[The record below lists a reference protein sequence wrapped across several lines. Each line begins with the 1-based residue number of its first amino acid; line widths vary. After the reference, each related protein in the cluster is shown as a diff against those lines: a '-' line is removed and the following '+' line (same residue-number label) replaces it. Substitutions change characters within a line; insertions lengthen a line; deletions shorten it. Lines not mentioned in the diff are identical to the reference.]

1 MQKRQREK
9 DKIKKA
15 KYSILIEELNLKL
28 TSDDKEKLEI
38 QKRINSIR
46 LSSIPCTEEQKLKL
60 KKEIKEIENELTE
73 DPSEKIK
80 LSEEIE
86 ALEELLQWKNIN

>member
-1 MQKRQREK
+1 
-9 DKIKKA
+9 
-15 KYSILIEELNLKL
+15 L
-28 TSDDKEKLEI
+28 TD
-38 QKRINSIR
+38 
-46 LSSIPCTEEQKLKL
+46 
-60 KKEIKEIENELTE
+60 